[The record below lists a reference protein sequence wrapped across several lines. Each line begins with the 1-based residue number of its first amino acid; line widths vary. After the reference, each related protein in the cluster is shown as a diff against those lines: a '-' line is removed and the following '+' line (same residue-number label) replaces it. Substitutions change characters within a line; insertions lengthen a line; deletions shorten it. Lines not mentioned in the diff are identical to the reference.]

1 MTFSDHHLHVGGN
14 SECAVV
20 VLCVCVYVSVQLS
33 IIATEALWHLK
44 ASNERVGQNCNKICE
59 NSLYS
64 LSFEKNV
71 TV

>member
-1 MTFSDHHLHVGGN
+1 MCS
-14 SECAVV
+14 SCPM
-20 VLCVCVYVSVQLS
+20 CVCVYVSVQLS
-33 IIATEALWHLK
+33 IIAAEALWHLK